1 MTSLLLYF
9 MKKILKKLILA
20 IPSLLVYCL
29 KAYGFAVKA
38 IFKRDLVYEILS
50 RLLDENE
57 RKTKKVLHKKST
69 EDVVSLEFFTP
80 NTMCQMRAETFST
93 KEPEILKWIDE
104 HGGESNFW
112 DIGANIGL
120 YSIYYAKSQPGTVV
134 SFEPS
139 VFNLKQLAKNI
150 TINKLSDK
158 IGLVPIPL
166 SDASGYNKFIISST
180 EEGSAQN
187 AFGVNHGFDGNQI
200 VNNIEYRVM
209 GLSGDKLIEAELIK
223 DIPKLIKIDVDGIE
237 HMILKGMK
245 NVLRAKEC
253 YSVFVEVNDEFEEQ
267 AEGVK
272 DILEECGFKL
282 SIKTQAEMHE
292 LSKYGTTFN
301 QIWFKE

>member
-1 MTSLLLYF
+1 MKRAFKWMAMAIPRIGLSLI
-9 MKKILKKLILA
+9 KKYSLILTNL
-20 IPSLLVYCL
+20 S
-29 KAYGFAVKA
+29 GRDFSSQ
-38 IFKRDLVYEILS
+38 IFSNILIDL
-50 RLLDENE
+50 EN
-57 RKTKKVLHKKST
+57 RKQKIIHKKDQQS
-69 EDVVSLEFFTP
+69 EISLILYTP
-80 NTMCQMRAETFST
+80 NEMCKMRADTFST

-104 HGGESNFW
+104 HGGESDFW

-158 IGLVPIPL
+158 IDLVPIPL

-223 DIPKLIKIDVDGIE
+223 DIPKLIKLDVDGIE